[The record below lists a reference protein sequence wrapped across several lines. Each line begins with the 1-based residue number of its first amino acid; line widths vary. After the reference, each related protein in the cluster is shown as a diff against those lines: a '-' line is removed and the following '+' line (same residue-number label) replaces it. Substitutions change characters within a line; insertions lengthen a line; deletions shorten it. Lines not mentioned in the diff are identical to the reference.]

1 MEPEKLLE
9 EDQLIGMRPARE
21 APVRTIVH
29 SLNER
34 GVSYCKYLQ
43 RHVACACKAHFLPY
57 LVEAESALPPISR
70 RGGAGRNHIGAQ
82 GHCGGSVA
90 SAQSRYLWRPLRL
103 TAGAA
108 ARAKMIPEMLKP

>member
-1 MEPEKLLE
+1 MAPEKLLE

-57 LVEAESALPPISR
+57 LVEAARVATISA
-70 RGGAGRNHIGAQ
+70 HK
-82 GHCGGSVA
+82 V
-90 SAQSRYLWRPLRL
+90 
-103 TAGAA
+103 TAAD
-108 ARAKMIPEMLKP
+108 P